1 MGKFNNLALGVA
13 FTAALGIFASP
24 ALAQDRRD
32 IRHDRRDIRGRS
44 RIFTVIVWICTKDYQ
59 NLRADRTTLR
69 QMLRTEPALVRLPQ
83 TVRQS
88 AVRRQTFEAIEGA
101 SLTTAE
107 TCAAT
112 DEILEKIC
120 TTETDES
127 HG

>member
-24 ALAQDRRD
+24 ALAQDKRD
-32 IRHDRRDIRGRS
+32 IRHDRRDIRGDHRDIHS
-44 RIFTVIVWICTKDYQ
+44 DRVDLHKDYQ

-69 QMLRTEPALVRLPQ
+69 KDVKTEPALVRLPQ
-83 TVRQS
+83 NGRQS
-88 AVRRQTFEAIEGA
+88 AVRRQTFEATEGT

-112 DEILEKIC
+112 DEI
-120 TTETDES
+120 
-127 HG
+127 